1 MKDFSIQFW
10 ALLGVN
16 RRVYNVKDIFEKKT
30 SQETQTKQRDK
41 QADERQF
48 NKFKNNDDSIGVEA
62 FIINQHLD
70 ETNFYQLCNGLFSHK
85 DDKFYFYRSQL
96 LNLLRNYKLFK
107 QLELSEKYFINL
119 FAFQIALIMQYM
131 NFHNLSTD
139 CFEQAIEK
147 KTLWSFIELLFNT
160 QAELKRKD
168 IIAKTSV
175 NYNQMLNSVNHTQ
188 YAEYISDA
196 TLNKNFSTWKNNQ
209 SLPELLK
216 IIALTITRKKDL
228 KADSQET
235 TAYFFQFLMAR
246 GLLEIKKQH
255 SLESENS
262 FIQCYYSFKEQ
273 LHTIFQCEENPI
285 SKIKET
291 QTSYAIDLESIY
303 TLNLN
308 PRTDGVQYINS
319 LLEKF
324 LKNNPDEKHENE
336 IKKLHALLNPQ
347 HWIKLFNNGQLHELL
362 DTFITY
368 ENNHTV
374 FSPFLYLITVLT
386 AYKIG
391 NKTLITT
398 YEKYFDKNFGGFLFS
413 NKNAHHRFK
422 KDLIQQIQA
431 QQTFENCLV
440 IFQNHLKNIQR

>member
-147 KTLWSFIELLFNT
+147 KNSMEL
-160 QAELKRKD
+160 
-168 IIAKTSV
+168 
-175 NYNQMLNSVNHTQ
+175 Y
-188 YAEYISDA
+188 
-196 TLNKNFSTWKNNQ
+196 
-209 SLPELLK
+209 
-216 IIALTITRKKDL
+216 
-228 KADSQET
+228 
-235 TAYFFQFLMAR
+235 
-246 GLLEIKKQH
+246 
-255 SLESENS
+255 
-262 FIQCYYSFKEQ
+262 
-273 LHTIFQCEENPI
+273 
-285 SKIKET
+285 
-291 QTSYAIDLESIY
+291 
-303 TLNLN
+303 
-308 PRTDGVQYINS
+308 
-319 LLEKF
+319 
-324 LKNNPDEKHENE
+324 
-336 IKKLHALLNPQ
+336 
-347 HWIKLFNNGQLHELL
+347 
-362 DTFITY
+362 
-368 ENNHTV
+368 
-374 FSPFLYLITVLT
+374 
-386 AYKIG
+386 
-391 NKTLITT
+391 
-398 YEKYFDKNFGGFLFS
+398 
-413 NKNAHHRFK
+413 
-422 KDLIQQIQA
+422 
-431 QQTFENCLV
+431 
-440 IFQNHLKNIQR
+440 